1 MGSSDVPS
9 DASSPVRPVRFVR
22 AARAGSS
29 APAVPPSG
37 PAVMGRFDHDRYVSM
52 TMEFRC
58 NLKCVHCMIEGT
70 MERLAP
76 QTFEQFT
83 RLLEHNART
92 RQWDGLI
99 LTGSEIT
106 LHRDLPEWARLA
118 RRHGFQRVRIQT
130 HGMRL
135 ASRKYC
141 EELVEAGVNEFFI
154 SIAAA
159 DAATH
164 DAITQVEGSFDKTL
178 RGLENLDEFEGVTTI
193 TNSVVTS
200 QSYRQLP
207 ALVERLS
214 HLRRLAQMEF
224 WFYFPM
230 SERDDKDLIAPHL
243 AVLPLLREAIA
254 GARAQGR
261 GVEVKNFPECLL
273 GADRGALYNHQ
284 PKLFIDPAFW
294 TEFMRNGFYQ
304 CVYREQC
311 ASAQCLGLNSAYVA
325 KFGDHA
331 DALVP
336 FAKAAP

>member
-1 MGSSDVPS
+1 
-9 DASSPVRPVRFVR
+9 VRR
-22 AARAGSS
+22 AAPAAA
-29 APAVPPSG
+29 APAMPP
-37 PAVMGRFDHDRYVSM
+37 PVMGRFNHDEYVSM

-76 QTFEQFT
+76 QTFEQF
-83 RLLEHNART
+83 RQLLDQNART
-92 RQWDGLI
+92 RQWKGLI

-118 RRHGFQRVRIQT
+118 RRNGFEHVRIQT

-135 ASRKYC
+135 SSRKYC
-141 EELVEAGVNEFFI
+141 RQLVDAGVDEFFI

-164 DAITQVEGSFDKTL
+164 DRITQVEGSFEKTL
-178 RGLENLDEFEGVTTI
+178 RGLEVLDGIEGVTTI
-193 TNSVVTS
+193 TNSVVTT
-200 QSYRQLP
+200 QSYRQLVP
-207 ALVERLS
+207 LVERLKG
-214 HLRRLAQMEF
+214 LKRLAQMEF

-230 SERDDKDLIAPHL
+230 SESDDKDLVASHL
-243 AVLPLLREAIA
+243 EVLPYLREAITL
-254 GARAQGR
+254 ARSHGR

-273 GADRGALYNHQ
+273 AEDHGALYNHQ

-294 TEFMRNGFYQ
+294 TEFMKNGFYQ
-304 CVYREQC
+304 CPHREQC
-311 ASAQCLGLNSAYVA
+311 ASVQCLGLNSAYIE
-325 KFGDHA
+325 KYGDHR

-336 FAKAAP
+336 YPKNPG